1 MITKQLRNILLA
13 AALLLPNIS
22 WSQDIPDPM
31 NPPRLVNDFA
41 GILGGEE
48 RDALE
53 SMLRGYHDSTSTQIY
68 VVTVNDLSG
77 YDISDYAFRLGEK
90 WGVGQKSKNNG
101 VVILIKPK
109 VGNQKGQAF
118 IATGYGM
125 EAIIPDAVAR
135 RIVDNEMIPY
145 FKTNSYYKGIV
156 AGCKVIIDLAGGEYT
171 ADAYYKKESPIPGI
185 ILLIIFFGFIFLSG
199 GRRSKLRS
207 GSIGKNIPFWIL
219 LGSMGGG
226 RRGGGFGGFSS
237 GSGGF
242 GGFSGGG
249 GGSFGGGGAGG
260 SW

>member
-101 VVILIKPK
+101 VVILIKP
-109 VGNQKGQAF
+109 
-118 IATGYGM
+118 
-125 EAIIPDAVAR
+125 R
-135 RIVDNEMIPY
+135 R
-145 FKTNSYYKGIV
+145 K
-156 AGCKVIIDLAGGEYT
+156 A
-171 ADAYYKKESPIPGI
+171 
-185 ILLIIFFGFIFLSG
+185 
-199 GRRSKLRS
+199 
-207 GSIGKNIPFWIL
+207 
-219 LGSMGGG
+219 
-226 RRGGGFGGFSS
+226 
-237 GSGGF
+237 
-242 GGFSGGG
+242 
-249 GGSFGGGGAGG
+249 
-260 SW
+260 